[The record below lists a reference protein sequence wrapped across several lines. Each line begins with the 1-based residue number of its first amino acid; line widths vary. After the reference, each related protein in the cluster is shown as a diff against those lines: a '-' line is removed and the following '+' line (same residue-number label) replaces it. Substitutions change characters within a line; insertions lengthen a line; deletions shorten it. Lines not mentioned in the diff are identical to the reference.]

1 MFCLFNPLLKT
12 SRGEDLKNLYSP
24 CTIMFLLLKLL
35 KKTITSPVLLLH
47 FLNCLSCSR
56 CSPKRPV
63 SVFFSILL
71 LLNYFFFPFLQTSN
85 MFLKSWCMKVNIIMY
100 LPSWTFSWL
109 GKLGRKGDKETA
121 LKGKGFFYIF
131 IVNTLIHLR
140 SHQHQIQEIH
150 FSLTFSICHYY
161 FWLTYNNLVSLTQN

>member
-1 MFCLFNPLLKT
+1 MQTIGKLTYDNHNHVAINIWVLKVLRENLICRGRIRTPMFCLFNPLLKT

-47 FLNCLSCSR
+47 FLNCLSCPR

-71 LLNYFFFPFLQTSN
+71 LLNYFFFLSSRP
-85 MFLKSWCMKVNIIMY
+85 
-100 LPSWTFSWL
+100 
-109 GKLGRKGDKETA
+109 
-121 LKGKGFFYIF
+121 
-131 IVNTLIHLR
+131 LIRSLR
-140 SHQHQIQEIH
+140 
-150 FSLTFSICHYY
+150 
-161 FWLTYNNLVSLTQN
+161 VGA